1 MLVIQFFT
9 NTFDLFCKII
19 GIIADFIRKACAKK
33 KLAKV
38 HTEQELEWLSFKKL
52 ILLEDDMRDNINDF
66 AEKVKSIGEE
76 LDYKHGKELVA
87 LQDEY
92 SRLYGIDF
100 NYVKLSDLGIPRERL
115 ARFREEAL
123 LRVKETRWQRF
134 VGFVRPKY
142 IAIRIRLDE
151 WFGDDD
157 DGIHI

>member
-1 MLVIQFFT
+1 MGFKETLLILLIMLAVFIV
-9 NTFDLFCKII
+9 L
-19 GIIADFIRKACAKK
+19 GIVADFIRKACSKK
-33 KLAKV
+33 KLAQV

-66 AEKVKSIGEE
+66 AEKVKSIGE
-76 LDYKHGKELVA
+76 ELVA

-134 VGFVRPKY
+134 IGFVRPKY